1 MKSSS
6 EIIGSNDM
14 TRPSLHIKKK
24 VLTKVSIIFIVKVA
38 KVVSGEMAQ
47 SIKDFHFNAC
57 LPAMLL
63 ASHTS
68 LTGDHPT
75 NERPCLKG
83 GGYHAG

>member
-1 MKSSS
+1 
-6 EIIGSNDM
+6 M
-14 TRPSLHIKKK
+14 TRRGLYIKKK
-24 VLTKVSIIFIVKVA
+24 VPTKVSVIFIVKVA

-47 SIKDFHFNAC
+47 SIKDFYFNAC
-57 LPAMLL
+57 LPVMLL